1 MIFRYDEWTTFHPI
15 FQLTILGLFVI
26 AGVVPMRSAP
36 SMGLVSVAVLVI
48 LVAVFGRLRFRVDEE
63 AVTAEF
69 GFLGWP
75 AQRVPLA
82 SITRARSVS
91 YRPILQFG
99 GWGIRT
105 GKLEGER
112 TGVYSLEGNRGVLL
126 ELSEPRRVC
135 ITSTRRFLLGTSDAD
150 RLAAAIGK
158 P

>member
-1 MIFRYDEWTTFHPI
+1 MAYRYEGWTTFHPI
-15 FQLTILGLFVI
+15 LQFTIVGLFVI
-26 AGVVPMRSAP
+26 AGVVPMRSEP
-36 SMGLVSVAVLVI
+36 PVGLVAIAGLVLLI
-48 LVAVFGRLRFRVDEE
+48 AIFGRLRFRVDEE
-63 AVTAEF
+63 SVTAEF